1 MFRPQWL
8 LHTSNSKEHVHL
20 VVSDQGLDRT
30 APGKEAAWRL
40 LPART
45 VQLRRH
51 ARARV
56 GCQLQLELLNEIL
69 PHDIAVVAMGTPLG
83 NVALA
88 WYILVVENAKERR
101 RRSEPRVN

>member
-1 MFRPQWL
+1 M
-8 LHTSNSKEHVHL
+8 
-20 VVSDQGLDRT
+20 
-30 APGKEAAWRL
+30 
-40 LPART
+40 
-45 VQLRRH
+45 
-51 ARARV
+51 